1 MRLKVTH
8 MLMGVCV
15 ATASVSCSNELVDDG
30 LRPVGGNDSE
40 GISFVVA
47 DDYTRGGS
55 FENRPGLSTRA
66 TVTTTDNIKKKSF
79 AVYGDMK
86 PLDSSNNPIVIF
98 NGDEVSHDGSEWKY
112 SNTRY
117 WFSNYD
123 YSFAAVHPKLDNKAA
138 IQNLK
143 YTDNS
148 LSFTYSPSTYSD
160 GIDIM
165 TATHRRNSNTAVTPV
180 NFEFHHILSRIN
192 FKAKVDNTAVNDI
205 IITHLALVNVPAKAD
220 YSITAASTG
229 TNTNDYTEK
238 WSDFLDKDTNNPLF
252 EFSDEITI
260 AKGTTKEFFPMED
273 ALMIIPQEVPDD
285 VELQITYT
293 TKNSGKS
300 TTASTKLKN
309 LTITAHNGVWEM
321 GKAYT
326 YSFTLGDNESIIFNV
341 PTVQDW
347 NEAEGGN
354 YVITD

>member
-1 MRLKVTH
+1 

-15 ATASVSCSNELVDDG
+15 AAAWVSCSNELVDDG
-30 LRPVGGNDSE
+30 LRPAGGNDSG

-55 FENRPGLSTRA
+55 FGNRPGSSTRA
-66 TVTTTDNIKKKSF
+66 TVTTTDNIEQKSF
-79 AVYGDMK
+79 TVYGDMTA
-86 PLDSSNNPIVIF
+86 LDSSKSILIF
-98 NGDEVSHDGSEWKY
+98 NGEEVSHNGSQWTY
-112 SNTRY
+112 SNIRY
-117 WFSNYD
+117 WFSNYE
-123 YSFAAVHPKLDNKAA
+123 YSFTAAHPKLEDKAA

-165 TATHRRNSNTAVTPV
+165 TATHRRNSNVAITPV

-192 FKAKVDNTAVNDI
+192 FKAEVDNTAVNDI
-205 IITHLALVNVPAKAD
+205 VITHLALVNVPTKAA
-220 YSITAASTG
+220 YSIKAASTG
-229 TNTNDYTEK
+229 SNTNDYTEE
-238 WSDFLDKDTNNPLF
+238 WSDFLDKDANCTLF
-252 EFSDEITI
+252 EMTDEITI
-260 AKGTTKEFFPMED
+260 PKGTTKEFFPVEN
-273 ALMIIPQEVPDD
+273 ALMIIPQEVPED

-293 TKNSGKS
+293 TKGSGKS
-300 TTASTKLKN
+300 TTASTPLRN

-341 PTVQDW
+341 PTVQNW

>member
-1 MRLKVTH
+1 
-8 MLMGVCV
+8 MGVCV
-15 ATASVSCSNELVDDG
+15 AAASVSCSNEPVDDG
-30 LRPVGGNDSE
+30 LRPAGDNDSE

-47 DDYTRGGS
+47 DNYTRGGS
-55 FENRPGLSTRA
+55 FGSRPGLSTRA
-66 TVTTTDNIKKKSF
+66 SVTTTDNIEQKSF

-86 PLDSSNNPIVIF
+86 ALDSSKSILLF
-98 NGDEVSHDGSEWKY
+98 NGEEVSHNGSKWTY

-117 WFSNYD
+117 WFANYD
-123 YSFAAVHPKLDNKAA
+123 YSFAAAHPMLNNKAA
-138 IQNLK
+138 ISNLT

-148 LSFTYSPSTYSD
+148 LSFTYSPSKYSD

-192 FKAKVDNTAVNDI
+192 FMAKVDNTAVNDI
-205 IITHLALVNVPAKAD
+205 VITHLALVKVPTKAA

-229 TNTNDYTEK
+229 TNTNDYTEE
-238 WSDFLDKDTNNPLF
+238 WSDFLDEDSNNTPF
-252 EFSDEITI
+252 ELTEEITI
-260 AKGTTKEFFPMED
+260 AKGTTHEFFPMEN
-273 ALMIIPQEVPDD
+273 ALMIIPQEVPED

-293 TKNSGKS
+293 TKGSGKS
-300 TTASTKLKN
+300 TTASTPLRK
-309 LTITAHNGVWEM
+309 LTITAHNGKWDM